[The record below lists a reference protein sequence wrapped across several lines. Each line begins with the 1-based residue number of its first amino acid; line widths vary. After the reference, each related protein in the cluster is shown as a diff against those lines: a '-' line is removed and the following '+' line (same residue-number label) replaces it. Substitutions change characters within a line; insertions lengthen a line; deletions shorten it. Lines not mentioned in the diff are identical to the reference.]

1 MKPRDSKSA
10 ERDGGG
16 RSAITRRSVRNVN
29 SSVLGPSLCIQ
40 SITAI
45 HSSCAQ
51 ESKYWAKSMA
61 ANDGTSRITV
71 FLHCSILVYIS
82 IIILLAWALTHDPS
96 EKLYVS
102 FLALCC
108 DISCT
113 VNSVVQSKPPACC
126 CTARFHFPHLP
137 WFSFLNLAQ
146 IFCKISAN
154 QHIIIL
160 FFLRNRE
167 HLLAHKL
174 QKSVSKTPS
183 RLFSLCLCGCFIV
196 AGAFVFSIAWRD
208 GLLVL
213 TEEITQTRRCR
224 DTGGKLGP
232 RRVF

>member
-1 MKPRDSKSA
+1 MKPRDSKRA

-29 SSVLGPSLCIQ
+29 SSVLGPPLCIQ

-96 EKLYVS
+96 EKWYVS

-167 HLLAHKL
+167 VFHISWLTSAKKVYRKRPQDSLVCVCVGVSSLRKLLS
-174 QKSVSKTPS
+174 SVLPGVMAY
-183 RLFSLCLCGCFIV
+183 LC
-196 AGAFVFSIAWRD
+196 SQR
-208 GLLVL
+208 
-213 TEEITQTRRCR
+213 
-224 DTGGKLGP
+224 K
-232 RRVF
+232 